1 MLIASTV
8 TLARGGPMA
17 TRSSRSM
24 PVSWGA
30 GKIGKVAAYPADR
43 TCAQELCET
52 VLSIYNAS
60 TFCFQH
66 EPWTRYTGSLPRR

>member
-1 MLIASTV
+1 
-8 TLARGGPMA
+8 MA
-17 TRSSRSM
+17 TRSFRSV

-52 VLSIYNAS
+52 VLSIYNGNV
-60 TFCFQH
+60 FC
-66 EPWTRYTGSLPRR
+66 SLHQRLGEWWVAHPL